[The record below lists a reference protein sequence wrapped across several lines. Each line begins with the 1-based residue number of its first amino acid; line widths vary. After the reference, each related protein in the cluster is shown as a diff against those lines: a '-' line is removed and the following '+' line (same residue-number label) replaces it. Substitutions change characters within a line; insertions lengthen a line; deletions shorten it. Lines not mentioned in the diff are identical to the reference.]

1 MMLRS
6 HKLANRLKTLKNWAF
21 SLGELEVIL
30 LFTLLLQPAHQST
43 Q

>member
-1 MMLRS
+1 MLRS
-6 HKLANRLKTLKNWAF
+6 HKFANLLKTLKNWAF